1 MCFKSYPLEEALY
14 RQHSWP
20 CSGLILLPLLCVCSL
35 SMLVSASGATRMT
48 LLEHLLL
55 NEACLTT
62 QALSSPAPS
71 TCIPSLQPGL
81 FFFTAF
87 KPLRIFPA
95 YQFACYCLSP
105 LWEYWWFLFFSPQP
119 PEISFCWRNESTN
132 EWLSI
137 NITPNETIYIIC
149 SVLLCVHLRRSCL
162 SNQIINSQDVTSKLL
177 LQPWKSSTVLNK
189 YI

>member
-1 MCFKSYPLEEALY
+1 MQASFCL
-14 RQHSWP
+14 RGHSDD
-20 CSGLILLPLLCVCSL
+20 
-35 SMLVSASGATRMT
+35 

-55 NEACLTT
+55 IEVCLTT

-87 KPLRIFPA
+87 NPLRIFSA
-95 YQFACYCLSP
+95 YQFAFYCLSP
-105 LWEYWWFLFFSPQP
+105 LWEYWFCFFFFFFHHNIQKSVFVEEMNQLM
-119 PEISFCWRNESTN
+119 NK
-132 EWLSI
+132 WLSI

-149 SVLLCVHLRRSCL
+149 SVLLRVHLRRSYL

-189 YI
+189 YHIFKYLLVDYLGYFRRSSILYWKS